1 MKKKWRILLALVLA
15 VLLCMPVMTART
27 EAAVRTVHVLM
38 IGNSLT
44 RSSDGRNST
53 VTHLKKLAEK
63 QGITLDVEV
72 VARGGAKLEDF
83 SNPRKLKSLADRA
96 IKKGKWDYII
106 LQEYQ
111 DLCVYSYSTYLN
123 GTRKLCSTIR
133 KYSPR
138 AKILLNAVWPETRT
152 MRHGGKR
159 YSPRL
164 QRNYIFMNT
173 EKVSA
178 ATGIPRNQIIYS
190 GKAFWV
196 YRDLPDHGTRKNL
209 YRDYEHGSDEG
220 YYLNALCI
228 AQRILP
234 KPVSGLCWYGKAG
247 KYEARLMMKVVERYH
262 PK

>member
-1 MKKKWRILLALVLA
+1 MKKKWRMLLALVLA
-15 VLLCMPVMTART
+15 VLLCMPVMTVRS
-27 EAAVRTVHVLM
+27 EAAARNVHVLM

-44 RSSDGRNST
+44 RSADGRNST

-83 SNPRKLKSLADRA
+83 SNPRKLKSLADRV

-138 AKILLNAVWPETRT
+138 AKICLNAVWPETRN
-152 MRHGGKR
+152 MRHGGQI
-159 YSPRL
+159 YNPR
-164 QRNYIFMNT
+164 QQKNHIFWNT
-173 EKVSA
+173 DKVA
-178 ATGIPRNQIIYS
+178 AADGIPRRQIIYS
-190 GKAFWV
+190 GKGFWG
-196 YRDLPDHGTRKNL
+196 YQHLSDRGTRKRL
-209 YRDYEHGSDEG
+209 YSDYEHGSDIG

-234 KPVSGLCWYGKAG
+234 KQVSSLCWYGKAG
-247 KYEARLMMKVVERYH
+247 KYEAELMMKVVEQFN